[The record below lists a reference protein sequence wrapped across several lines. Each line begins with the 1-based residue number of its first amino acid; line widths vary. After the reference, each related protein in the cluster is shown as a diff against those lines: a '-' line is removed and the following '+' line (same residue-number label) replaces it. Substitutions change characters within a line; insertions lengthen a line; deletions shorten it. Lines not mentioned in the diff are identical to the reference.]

1 MLVEIPVSVGELVDK
16 ITILQIK
23 SQLLTQEHQLLNVR
37 QELAL
42 LQAKLDALGLPQ
54 TLLDAHAHELLSVNQ
69 QLWHI
74 EDFKRQCERAQDWGA
89 AFVQAARQV
98 YLLNDR
104 RASIKRAINLTTGS
118 DLIEEKSHTSV
129 RGGT

>member
-23 SQLLTQEHQLLNVR
+23 SQLLTQEAQLLNVR
-37 QELAL
+37 RELAL
-42 LQAKLDALGLPQ
+42 LLQRLAGLGLAQ
-54 TLLDAHAHELLSVNQ
+54 ALLDTHAQELLEVNQ

-98 YLLNDR
+98 YILNDR
-104 RASIKRAINLTTGS
+104 RASIKRALNQLVGS
-118 DLIEEKSHTSV
+118 DLVEEKSHTTV
-129 RGGT
+129 NT